1 MDERIFARVLSGDA
15 DDLCSICRYCDSFD
29 YIACRGEQQDDEN
42 LSKIEVLSRLFVPT

>member
-1 MDERIFARVLSGDA
+1 MDERIFARVLSDDA